1 MDSIYWSCPVLTLK
15 QFFRFF
21 SFFYFF
27 FLGLVLNELRPVH
40 LIKDGSR
47 VRCQKISEQ
56 DLKPKGWN
64 SPQPTHTHTHHAT
77 RYSLFYLGTL
87 CCDES
92 TWPQGITTAPGSLT
106 HLGTKVSQVSLQQQ
120 LCERFLSCPHNW
132 VSQPRVSPAT
142 GEINWTPVLLRMWMQ
157 PPNCFPSPGCS
168 LKTGGKLDYS
178 CLACK
183 VRD

>member
-15 QFFRFF
+15 QFFHFF

-64 SPQPTHTHTHHAT
+64 SPHTPPPTHTMQP
-77 RYSLFYLGTL
+77 GTL
-87 CCDES
+87 YFIQGHFAVMNPPDHRAS
-92 TWPQGITTAPGSLT
+92 QLPQGVSRIWEPRSHRLVCSNSYVR
-106 HLGTKVSQVSLQQQ
+106 GTFLAHIAELVSSESALPLEKSTEHQ
-120 LCERFLSCPHNW
+120 CC
-132 VSQPRVSPAT
+132 
-142 GEINWTPVLLRMWMQ
+142 
-157 PPNCFPSPGCS
+157 
-168 LKTGGKLDYS
+168 
-178 CLACK
+178 
-183 VRD
+183 

>member
-15 QFFRFF
+15 QFFHFF
-21 SFFYFF
+21 SFFNFF

-40 LIKDGSR
+40 LIKDGMIG
-47 VRCQKISEQ
+47 VRRSVSKTWS
-56 DLKPKGWN
+56 PKVG
-64 SPQPTHTHTHHAT
+64 THLNHPPTHTHHAT
-77 RYSLFYLGTL
+77 RYSLFYSGTL

-120 LCERFLSCPHNW
+120 FCERYLSCPQSW

-168 LKTGGKLDYS
+168 LKTGEKLDYS
-178 CLACK
+178 WLASK